1 MNAIR
6 TLAVAGA
13 FVTLIAAAGYLAA
26 GGIWQ

>member
-13 FVTLIAAAGYLAA
+13 FVTLIWAAGYLAS
-26 GGIWQ
+26 GGIGQ